1 MAQIVVGMFLPLLLH
16 NLLAVA
22 LVQFMDVALIVQY
35 QNLTKL
41 VQIVLDT
48 HHNLTHLLHNLTHL
62 LHNLLVVALVQ
73 FMDAV
78 LIVMYQNLTK
88 LVQIV
93 LDTHRHL
100 LRLHLRHLRHHRL

>member
-48 HHNLTHLLHNLTHL
+48 HHNLTHHL

-93 LDTHRHL
+93 LDTHL
-100 LRLHLRHLRHHRL
+100 LRLHLLHLRHLHHRL

>member
-48 HHNLTHLLHNLTHL
+48 HHNLTHLLHNL
-62 LHNLLVVALVQ
+62 LVVALVQ

-93 LDTHRHL
+93 LDTHL
-100 LRLHLRHLRHHRL
+100 LRLHLRHLHHRL

>member
-1 MAQIVVGMFLPLLLH
+1 MFLHLLLH
-16 NLLAVA
+16 NLLVVA

-48 HHNLTHLLHNLTHL
+48 HHNLTHLLP

-93 LDTHRHL
+93 LDTL
-100 LRLHLRHLRHHRL
+100 LRLHLRHLRHLHHRL